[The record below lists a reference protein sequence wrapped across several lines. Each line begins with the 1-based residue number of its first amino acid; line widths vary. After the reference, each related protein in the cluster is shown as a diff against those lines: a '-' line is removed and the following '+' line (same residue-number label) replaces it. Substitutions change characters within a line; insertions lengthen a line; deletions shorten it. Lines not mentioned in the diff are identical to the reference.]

1 MKKKRV
7 AVLVLTMAMLA
18 GEALGAAGCGT
29 KETQTEQVAGGT
41 EVTETESE
49 VCKVTFYDSDGKTV
63 LSETEVKN
71 GEQLEEYIPE
81 KDGYTFAG
89 WFATPQMSHRFDF
102 SQEITGDT
110 ELFAGFVS
118 YVEDT
123 RSFAILGS
131 GTSPAL
137 LESNW
142 GANIGEMQTMTK
154 EDTEGANIYTIT
166 LDLEEGDEFQ
176 FAINSSWNNQRGY
189 GYLDTIA
196 KDGKEYFKN
205 SGSLG
210 DASTKRS
217 NIKCAIAG
225 NYTFTLTTYPGED
238 QYETDNS
245 NYTEENKEAFNINP
259 YDVISWTY
267 NGEATSETEEKQVDY
282 YIKGAKITDWKDVY
296 SDETK
301 FTEENGVYT
310 LTVTLEEGDEFMFTS
325 LVTVGENE
333 SVGNEYIRYTNIDK
347 DDTESLSFV
356 TGTESANLVA
366 AKSGSYTFTY
376 DPETTILTVS
386 CQ

>member
-102 SQEITGDT
+102 AQEITGDT

-259 YDVISWTY
+259 YDVISWNY
-267 NGEATSETEEKQVDY
+267 NGESTSGTEEKQVDY

>member
-102 SQEITGDT
+102 PQEITGDT

-176 FAINSSWNNQRGY
+176 FAINSSWNDQRGY

-267 NGEATSETEEKQVDY
+267 NGESTSGTEEKQVDY